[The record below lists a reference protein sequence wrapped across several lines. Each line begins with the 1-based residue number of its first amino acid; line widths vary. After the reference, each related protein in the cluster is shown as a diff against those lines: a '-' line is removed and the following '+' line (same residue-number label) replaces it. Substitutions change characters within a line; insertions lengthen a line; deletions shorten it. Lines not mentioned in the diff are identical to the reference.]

1 MSKILKNL
9 TTSAMG
15 LMGAGAGNERS
26 RLLRV
31 IREKSYRE
39 GDFTLASG
47 QKSSFYV
54 DVKTSTLHPEGAY
67 LVGRLM
73 VEAVQKAGW
82 NVQAVG
88 GLTLGADPI
97 ATSVSLAAHAKS
109 IHWPAFIVRKESKGH
124 GTGKYIE
131 GIENIPE
138 KGRVLI
144 LEDVTTTG
152 GSAITAIERVKE
164 AGFQIAGVA
173 TVVDR
178 QQGAAE
184 KFKEAGVPFL
194 ALVTLE
200 EVRAVKL

>member
-1 MSKILKNL
+1 MSKILKNIG
-9 TTSAMG
+9 TGKSG
-15 LMGAGAGNERS
+15 EGGESSSERAQ
-26 RLLRV
+26 LLRV
-31 IREKSYRE
+31 LREKSYRE

-47 QKSSFYV
+47 QKSNFYV
-54 DVKTSTLHPEGAY
+54 DVKTSTLHQDGAY

-73 VEAVQKAGW
+73 VDAVQAAGW
-82 NVQAVG
+82 KVQAVG

-97 ATSVSLAAHAKS
+97 ATSVSLAARAKS
-109 IHWPAFIVRKESKGH
+109 IQWPAFIVRKESKGH

-131 GIENIPE
+131 GIENIPN
-138 KGRVLI
+138 KGSVLI

-164 AGFQIAGVA
+164 AGFEVAGVA

-178 QQGAAE
+178 LQGAAE

-194 ALVTLE
+194 ALVTLD